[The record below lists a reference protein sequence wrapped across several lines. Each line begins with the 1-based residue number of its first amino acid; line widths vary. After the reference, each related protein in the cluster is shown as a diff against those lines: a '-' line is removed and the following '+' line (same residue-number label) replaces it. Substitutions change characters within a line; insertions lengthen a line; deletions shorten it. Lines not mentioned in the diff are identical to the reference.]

1 MAGTILIGGLF
12 VLVFMG
18 FPIAIALGLVCCLY
32 SNLFGTID
40 MSLIVES
47 FLNGTNSFTLL
58 AIPFFILS
66 GELMIE
72 GGISQRLINF
82 CMSLV
87 KDRPGG
93 LAIVTIIASMF
104 FAAISGSG
112 PATVACIGGI
122 MIPQMIRAGYSKE
135 FSTAAAAR
143 SVT

>member
-72 GGISQRLINF
+72 GGISQRLIN
-82 CMSLV
+82 
-87 KDRPGG
+87 
-93 LAIVTIIASMF
+93 
-104 FAAISGSG
+104 
-112 PATVACIGGI
+112 
-122 MIPQMIRAGYSKE
+122 
-135 FSTAAAAR
+135 
-143 SVT
+143 SV

>member
-58 AIPFFILS
+58 AIRCLMNIYFIIRY
-66 GELMIE
+66 E
-72 GGISQRLINF
+72 F
-82 CMSLV
+82 
-87 KDRPGG
+87 
-93 LAIVTIIASMF
+93 
-104 FAAISGSG
+104 ISGREG
-112 PATVACIGGI
+112 
-122 MIPQMIRAGYSKE
+122 E
-135 FSTAAAAR
+135 
-143 SVT
+143 

>member
-47 FLNGTNSFTLL
+47 LPQWNQQLYPSGYPVFHSL
-58 AIPFFILS
+58 

-72 GGISQRLINF
+72 EEYPRG
-82 CMSLV
+82 
-87 KDRPGG
+87 
-93 LAIVTIIASMF
+93 
-104 FAAISGSG
+104 
-112 PATVACIGGI
+112 
-122 MIPQMIRAGYSKE
+122 
-135 FSTAAAAR
+135 
-143 SVT
+143 